1 MKGEGRITMILHA
14 KSFHN
19 KDKIQRAKIG
29 LQLFLSILIITSI
42 ILNVGV
48 IITESRALI
57 VVYMFTP
64 ALSSILTRIILKEG
78 FKDVSFSLGNLKI
91 WKGIGFALLIPMIIC
106 GITYSI
112 AWLSGIAG
120 FQYPEGGMMLEP
132 IYNMLGLQYVKAPFS
147 FIYLVVLSGIFG
159 SLLNLIPVLGEEM
172 GWRGYML
179 TRLVDAEFSRPI
191 LISGLI
197 WATWHVP
204 IVIAGLYVA
213 GPSVVL
219 SVLGIYLCIVPFG
232 YIIAYLRLIT
242 GSIWPSVIIH
252 ATWNA
257 IIQGPFTRAS
267 TGYQTEI
274 WVGESGLITAII
286 ILITAIITSR
296 IVNSTK

>member
-1 MKGEGRITMILHA
+1 MILHA

-120 FQYPEGGMMLEP
+120 
-132 IYNMLGLQYVKAPFS
+132 
-147 FIYLVVLSGIFG
+147 
-159 SLLNLIPVLGEEM
+159 
-172 GWRGYML
+172 
-179 TRLVDAEFSRPI
+179 
-191 LISGLI
+191 
-197 WATWHVP
+197 
-204 IVIAGLYVA
+204 
-213 GPSVVL
+213 
-219 SVLGIYLCIVPFG
+219 
-232 YIIAYLRLIT
+232 
-242 GSIWPSVIIH
+242 
-252 ATWNA
+252 
-257 IIQGPFTRAS
+257 
-267 TGYQTEI
+267 
-274 WVGESGLITAII
+274 
-286 ILITAIITSR
+286 
-296 IVNSTK
+296 

>member
-1 MKGEGRITMILHA
+1 MILHA

-42 ILNVGV
+42 ILNVAV
-48 IITESRALI
+48 IITKSMPLI

-64 ALSSILTRIILKEG
+64 AFTSILTRIILKEG

-91 WKGIGFALLIPMIIC
+91 WKGIGFALLIPMVIC

-112 AWLSGIAG
+112 AWLSGIAR
-120 FQYPEGGMMLEP
+120 FQHPEGGMLEP
-132 IYNMLGLQYVKAPFS
+132 IYNILGLQYLPEPFS
-147 FIYLVVLSGIFG
+147 FIYLVVLSGILG

-204 IVIAGLYVA
+204 IVIAGLYVE
-213 GPSVVL
+213 GSSVLL
-219 SVLGIYLCIVPFG
+219 SVLGIYFCIVPFS
-232 YIIAYLRLIT
+232 YITAYLRLIT
-242 GSIWPSVIIH
+242 GSVWPSVIIH
-252 ATWNA
+252 TTWNA
-257 IIQGPFTRAS
+257 IIQGPFARAS
-267 TGYQTEI
+267 TGHQSEI
-274 WVGESGLITAII
+274 WIGESGLITAII
-286 ILITAIITSR
+286 ILITAIILSR
-296 IVNSTK
+296 ITRFTKH

>member
-1 MKGEGRITMILHA
+1 MILHA
-14 KSFHN
+14 ESCRN
-19 KDKIQRAKIG
+19 KDKVQRAKRG
-29 LQLFLSILIITSI
+29 LRLFLTILFITSI
-42 ILNVGV
+42 ILNLVV
-48 IITESRALI
+48 MITKSMPLI

-64 ALSSILTRIILKEG
+64 AFSSILTRIILKEG

-91 WKGIGFALLIPMIIC
+91 WKGIGLALLIPMIIC

-112 AWLSGIAG
+112 AWLSGIAK
-120 FQYPEGGMMLEP
+120 FQHPEGGMLEP
-132 IYNMLGLQYVKAPFS
+132 IYNILGLQYLSAPFS
-147 FIYLVVLSGIFG
+147 FIYLVILSGILG

-204 IVIAGLYVA
+204 IVIAGLYVE
-213 GPSVVL
+213 GPAVFL
-219 SVLGIYLCIVPFG
+219 SVLGIYFCIVPFS
-232 YIIAYLRLIT
+232 YITAYLRLIT

-252 ATWNA
+252 TTWNA
-257 IIQGPFTRAS
+257 IIQGPFARAS

-274 WVGESGLITAII
+274 WIGESGLITALI
-286 ILITAIITSR
+286 ILITAIIVSR
-296 IVNSTK
+296 IIRFTKY

>member
-1 MKGEGRITMILHA
+1 MILHA
-14 KSFHN
+14 KSFRN

-42 ILNVGV
+42 ILNVV
-48 IITESRALI
+48 VMVTKSMPLI

-64 ALSSILTRIILKEG
+64 AFSSILTRIILKEG

-91 WKGIGFALLIPMIIC
+91 WKGIGLALLIPMIIC

-112 AWLSGIAG
+112 AWLSGIAR
-120 FQYPEGGMMLEP
+120 FQYPEGGMLEP
-132 IYNMLGLQYVKAPFS
+132 IYNILGLQYVPEPFS
-147 FIYLVVLSGIFG
+147 FIYLVVLSGVLG
-159 SLLNLIPVLGEEM
+159 SLLNLIPVMGEEM

-204 IVIAGLYVA
+204 IVIAGLYVE
-213 GPSVVL
+213 GSSVLL
-219 SVLGIYLCIVPFG
+219 SVLGIYFCIVPFS

-242 GSIWPSVIIH
+242 GSVWPSVIIH
-252 ATWNA
+252 TTWNA
-257 IIQGPFTRAS
+257 IIQGPFARAS

-274 WVGESGLITAII
+274 WIGESGLITAII
-286 ILITAIITSR
+286 ILITAIIASR
-296 IVNSTK
+296 IVNLTK

>member
-1 MKGEGRITMILHA
+1 MILHA
-14 KSFHN
+14 KSFYN

-42 ILNVGV
+42 ILNVVV
-48 IITESRALI
+48 IITKSMPLI

-64 ALSSILTRIILKEG
+64 AFSSILTRIILKEG

-91 WKGIGFALLIPMIIC
+91 WKGIGLALLIPMIIC

-120 FQYPEGGMMLEP
+120 FQHPEGGMLEP
-132 IYNMLGLQYVKAPFS
+132 IYNLLGLQYVTAPFS

-204 IVIAGLYVA
+204 IVMAGLYVE
-213 GPSVVL
+213 GPSVVF
-219 SVLGIYLCIVPFG
+219 SVLGIYFCIVPFS
-232 YIIAYLRLIT
+232 YITAYLRLIT
-242 GSIWPSVIIH
+242 GSVWPSVIIH
-252 ATWNA
+252 TTWNA
-257 IIQGPFTRAS
+257 IIQGPFARAS

-274 WVGESGLITAII
+274 WIGESGLITAII
-286 ILITAIITSR
+286 ILITAIIMSR
-296 IVNSTK
+296 IMK

>member
-1 MKGEGRITMILHA
+1 MILHA
-14 KSFHN
+14 ESFCN

-29 LQLFLSILIITSI
+29 LQLFLSILFITSI
-42 ILNVGV
+42 ILNVV
-48 IITESRALI
+48 VMITKSMPLI
-57 VVYMFTP
+57 LVYMFTP
-64 ALSSILTRIILKEG
+64 AFSSILTRIILKEG

-91 WKGIGFALLIPMIIC
+91 WKGIGFALFIPMVIC

-112 AWLSGIAG
+112 AWFSGFAR
-120 FQYPEGGMMLEP
+120 FQPPQGGMLEP
-132 IYNMLGLQYVKAPFS
+132 IYNILGLQYLPIRLS
-147 FIYLVVLSGIFG
+147 FISIVVLSGILG

-204 IVIAGLYVA
+204 IVIAGLYVE
-213 GPSVVL
+213 GSSVLL
-219 SVLGIYLCIVPFG
+219 SVLGIYFCIVPFS
-232 YIIAYLRLIT
+232 YITAYLRLIT
-242 GSIWPSVIIH
+242 GSVWPSVIIH
-252 ATWNA
+252 TTWNA
-257 IIQGPFTRAS
+257 IIQGPFARAS

-274 WVGESGLITAII
+274 WIGESGLITAII

-296 IVNSTK
+296 IVNFTKYHN

>member
-1 MKGEGRITMILHA
+1 MRLHA

-42 ILNVGV
+42 ILNVVV
-48 IITESRALI
+48 IITKSMPLI

-120 FQYPEGGMMLEP
+120 FQHPEGGMLEP
-132 IYNMLGLQYVKAPFS
+132 IYNMLGLQYVTAPFS

-159 SLLNLIPVLGEEM
+159 SLLGLIPALGEEM

-204 IVIAGLYVA
+204 IVIAGLYVE
-213 GPSVVL
+213 GSSVLL
-219 SVLGIYLCIVPFG
+219 SVLGIYFCIVPFS
-232 YIIAYLRLIT
+232 YITAYLRLIT
-242 GSIWPSVIIH
+242 GSVWPSVIIH
-252 ATWNA
+252 TTWNA
-257 IIQGPFTRAS
+257 IIQGPFARAS
-267 TGYQTEI
+267 TGHKSEI
-274 WVGESGLITAII
+274 WIGESGLITAII
-286 ILITAIITSR
+286 ILITAIILSR
-296 IVNSTK
+296 ITRFTKY

>member
-1 MKGEGRITMILHA
+1 MILHA
-14 KSFHN
+14 ESCRN
-19 KDKIQRAKIG
+19 KDKVQRAKRG
-29 LQLFLSILIITSI
+29 LRLFLTILFITSI
-42 ILNVGV
+42 ILNLVV
-48 IITESRALI
+48 MITKSMPLI

-64 ALSSILTRIILKEG
+64 AFSSILTRIILKEG

-91 WKGIGFALLIPMIIC
+91 WKGIGLALLIPMIIC

-112 AWLSGIAG
+112 AWLSGIAK
-120 FQYPEGGMMLEP
+120 FQHPEGGMLEP
-132 IYNMLGLQYVKAPFS
+132 IYNILGLQYLSVPFS
-147 FIYLVVLSGIFG
+147 FIYLVILSGILG

-204 IVIAGLYVA
+204 IVIAGLYVE
-213 GPSVVL
+213 GPSVFL
-219 SVLGIYLCIVPFG
+219 SVLGIYFCIVPFS
-232 YIIAYLRLIT
+232 YITAYLRLIT

-252 ATWNA
+252 TTWNA
-257 IIQGPFTRAS
+257 IIQGPFARAS

-274 WVGESGLITAII
+274 WIGESGLITALI
-286 ILITAIITSR
+286 ILITAIIVSR
-296 IVNSTK
+296 IIRFTKY

>member
-1 MKGEGRITMILHA
+1 MILHA

-42 ILNVGV
+42 ILNVLV
-48 IITESRALI
+48 IITKSMPLI

-64 ALSSILTRIILKEG
+64 AISSILTRIILKEG

-91 WKGIGFALLIPMIIC
+91 WKGIGFALLIPIIIC

-112 AWLSGIAG
+112 AWLSGIAR
-120 FQYPEGGMMLEP
+120 FQHPEGGMLEP
-132 IYNMLGLQYVKAPFS
+132 IYNMLGLQYVTAPFS

-197 WATWHVP
+197 WATWHIP
-204 IVIAGLYVA
+204 IVVAGLYVE
-213 GPSVVL
+213 GPSAVL

-232 YIIAYLRLIT
+232 YITACLRLIT

-257 IIQGPFTRAS
+257 IIQGPFARAS

-274 WVGESGLITAII
+274 WIGESGLITALI
-286 ILITAIITSR
+286 ILITAIIVSR
-296 IVNSTK
+296 IIRFTKY

>member
-1 MKGEGRITMILHA
+1 MILHA

-42 ILNVGV
+42 ILNVVV
-48 IITESRALI
+48 IITKSMPLI

-64 ALSSILTRIILKEG
+64 AFSSILTRIILKEG

-120 FQYPEGGMMLEP
+120 FQHPEGGMLEP
-132 IYNMLGLQYVKAPFS
+132 IYNILGLQYVTAPFS

-159 SLLNLIPVLGEEM
+159 SLLGLIPALGEEM

-232 YIIAYLRLIT
+232 YITAYLRLIT

-274 WVGESGLITAII
+274 WIGESGLITAII

-296 IVNSTK
+296 IVNFTKYHN

>member
-42 ILNVGV
+42 ILNVAV
-48 IITESRALI
+48 IITKSMPLI

-64 ALSSILTRIILKEG
+64 AFSSILTRIILKEG

-91 WKGIGFALLIPMIIC
+91 WKGIGFALLIPMVIC

-112 AWLSGIAG
+112 AWLSGIAR
-120 FQYPEGGMMLEP
+120 FQHPEGGMLEP
-132 IYNMLGLQYVKAPFS
+132 IYNILGLQYLPEPFS
-147 FIYLVVLSGIFG
+147 FIYLVVLSGILG

-204 IVIAGLYVA
+204 IVIAGLYVE
-213 GPSVVL
+213 GSSVLL
-219 SVLGIYLCIVPFG
+219 SVLGIYFCIVPFS
-232 YIIAYLRLIT
+232 YITAYLRLIT
-242 GSIWPSVIIH
+242 GSVWPSVIIH

-257 IIQGPFTRAS
+257 IIQGPFASAS

-274 WVGESGLITAII
+274 WIGESGLITAII

-296 IVNSTK
+296 IVNLTK

>member
-1 MKGEGRITMILHA
+1 MILHA

-29 LQLFLSILIITSI
+29 IQLFLSILIITSI
-42 ILNVGV
+42 ILNVVV
-48 IITESRALI
+48 IITKSMPLI

-78 FKDVSFSLGNLKI
+78 FKDVSFGLGNLKV

-112 AWLSGIAG
+112 AWLSGIAR
-120 FQYPEGGMMLEP
+120 FQHPEGGMLEP
-132 IYNMLGLQYVKAPFS
+132 IYNILGLQYVTAPFS

-204 IVIAGLYVA
+204 IVIAGLYVE
-213 GPSVVL
+213 GSSVFL
-219 SVLGIYLCIVPFG
+219 SVLGIYLCIVPFS
-232 YIIAYLRLIT
+232 YITAYLRLIT
-242 GSIWPSVIIH
+242 GSVWPSVIIH
-252 ATWNA
+252 TTWNA
-257 IIQGPFTRAS
+257 IIQGPFARAS

-274 WVGESGLITAII
+274 WIGESGLITASI

-296 IVNSTK
+296 IVNFTK